1 MEVQKAPEKQVAK
14 TIPYNQHSQRLIQC
28 LISMDM
34 PEKKS
39 EAKMEFLNMTGNLM
53 PGGTPT
59 YLDVIKY
66 PMVKSL
72 VTEVGKKRMLKV
84 IYLMVRDF
92 CSSINVVRN
101 MNEDQMIEAAAMLI
115 DECGNFRLEDYAMM
129 VSMGKR
135 GELVKIY
142 DRIDLPI
149 LSQVLDEY
157 WRRRHTA
164 AVKLEES
171 ESQLSSGPS
180 SRLLHEIHPI
190 DTKMIKSVDGL
201 ASAFGE
207 LKNKLMEWRE
217 GNAEP
222 KEK

>member
-1 MEVQKAPEKQVAK
+1 MEVQKAPENQLAK
-14 TIPYNQHSQRLIQC
+14 TIPYNQHSQKLIQC

-66 PMVKSL
+66 PMVRSL
-72 VTEVGKKRMLKV
+72 VTQVGKKRMLKV

-129 VSMGKR
+129 FSMGKR

-142 DRIDLPI
+142 DRIDLSVI
-149 LSQVLDEY
+149 TQMLDEY
-157 WRRRHTA
+157 WRRRQA
-164 AVKLEES
+164 AATKLEENES
-171 ESQLSSGPS
+171 ELCCGSS
-180 SRLLHEIHPI
+180 SRLLDEIHPI
-190 DTKMIKSVDGL
+190 DAKMIQSVDGL
-201 ASAFGE
+201 ASSFGE

-222 KEK
+222 KEN